1 MSDNRPG
8 QLRPMMVDRRRFLQ
22 LMGAGGA
29 AAFLAACGRSADTD
43 TTAAPTT
50 SGAAAGTAAP
60 TTTAAPRA
68 VELDFW
74 LPGGSDPFCGA
85 FRTVGDNFAAS
96 GSGISIREVLCG
108 VGEDE
113 NFTERIL
120 ASLAAGTPPDAVI
133 IWSPPVVLAPR
144 GAWMPLDSLMASST
158 YSQLENWPEGVL
170 GSCRWDGQIYGLPA
184 TASSYAIFYNEE
196 LLESKGISSARE
208 DFPKTWDDL
217 KAMSAEF
224 VEWDGDT
231 LVSAGFIPPYD
242 AIESAIW
249 SATNGGVLYDADNRR
264 VRLASDQN
272 IEMLDYG
279 LTWLNEQYK
288 GDWVALT
295 ASGNYTGGGYVDD
308 NGRPPQFHAGAHAA
322 LVNGFWFGSDIYGVE
337 FDGWSRWNVAQFP
350 VGPSGTSTASG
361 FWPNWCAIPA
371 GTPNPEAAFAWLDYL
386 VVEGMSEW
394 FSQVPDIPTNRQAPD
409 DLFPQAI
416 ANQRGDEFATDI
428 TRFFTAQ
435 LEVAAPMWT
444 CPVQDFL
451 HDRMSEAINA
461 VMLKTATPR
470 EALTTAQEATQA
482 ELDDLLAG

>member
-1 MSDNRPG
+1 MSNNRPG
-8 QLRPMMVDRRRFLQ
+8 QLRPMMVDRRKFLQ
-22 LMGAGGA
+22 MMGVGGAA
-29 AAFLAACGRSADTD
+29 AAFLAACGRSADTS
-43 TTAAPTT
+43 TTAPPATT
-50 SGAAAGTAAP
+50 GGASGTAAP
-60 TTTAAPRA
+60 TTAAPRA

-144 GAWMPLDSLMASST
+144 GAWMPLDGLMASST

-170 GSCRWDGQIYGLPA
+170 SSCRWDGQIYGLPA

-196 LLESKGISSARE
+196 LLESKGMSSARE

-249 SATNGGVLYDADNRR
+249 SATNGGVLYDADAKQ

-371 GTPNPEAAFAWLDYL
+371 GSPNPEAAFAWLDYL

-416 ANQRGDEFATDI
+416 ADQRGDEFAADI
-428 TRFFTAQ
+428 TSFFTAQ

-451 HDRMSEAINA
+451 HDRMGEAISA

-470 EALTTAQEATQA
+470 EALTAAQEAAQA